1 MAAATVLSLSPAL
14 HGIHLPVGR
23 CACAACSRPWDPT
36 AEPGATAATAAGA
49 TAATTTTTSPT
60 GANAPAASLQTLADY
75 LRVGFWQASGTIPR
89 QYNLTN
95 TGPNANDGEL
105 LFNISGWSFDTD
117 GDGIADGDPNGLTT
131 ARRDL
136 VREVFKLYQAST
148 GIRFVET
155 TASDGSVDLLF
166 TDNDTG
172 TAYAYAAGASFSNG
186 VDYSVINV
194 GSGWN
199 GGRSN
204 FDSYTVQ
211 TILHEIGHALGLGH
225 QGLYNGSASYANDA
239 QFANDTWQ
247 VSMMSYFGQ
256 SAYSSTG
263 ASYAFLQSP
272 MAADWLALDAMVG
285 PSGYGTATAF
295 LGDTIY
301 GVGTTISAAVS
312 RLWNEF
318 SVYVDTTAYTIVDGG
333 GYDTLDVSNF
343 SVDQRIDLAPSDP
356 GSSRPSLSNIGGKI
370 GNLSI
375 AVGTLLEAATG
386 GAGNDSFFGNDTAN
400 TFRGGDGNDWFVDS
414 LGSDIYYGDAGIDTL
429 TFQESL
435 DLFTVESAGDSLLF
449 SRPFG
454 NADVDQVWN
463 GLEDLSFAG
472 VATTYQLVLERFI
485 GPPLPSLTID
495 TVNGSLAS
503 GAITNATLVQLSGT
517 LSQALTA
524 GQSINVYR
532 DGLLVGS
539 ATATATTTPE
549 ATSWTFTL
557 QEIAGTR
564 TVAYTAQVVEANRNR
579 SGNLSR
585 PFQLT
590 VDTEAPLVS
599 VTPLDTQNPTPL
611 LRGHVSEAAVVTVA
625 IGDVQRTAN
634 TDASGGWS
642 LAWSDPLAPGQI
654 YELVVE
660 ARDVAGNLGRD
671 GSSGELQIVPDDLP
685 GDAGTGALLSVG
697 SSLAG
702 QLELAGD
709 RDWVAVDLQAGR
721 TYAFSLTGTTLAD
734 PLLRLRDARG
744 LELASHNDLSALDH
758 NALIRFTPT
767 TSGRFFLEAGAFLDA
782 GSGTYSLSAA
792 DVTPPPILFFSLQ
805 TPVTTAKASVMGGL
819 TASANDIVAFDG
831 SRFHPWLNG
840 NNSGLAGAVL
850 RDFHIVSD
858 DEVVVALQNPVTL
871 AGIAFDDSDLARLS
885 RGANGWSVSLLFDG
899 SDVGLTTNSEAIDAI
914 TGLADGSLLLS
925 TRGGGSVSIGGSTF
939 VFAAE
944 DLMRFNPSS
953 LGDTTAGSWSVWAD
967 LSDMGI
973 TGSTENISAV
983 DVVADG
989 RVFLVSSGATSAPAS
1004 AATGGT
1010 SLTAANED
1018 VFVLQPASL
1027 GATTSGS
1034 FPPGLFFDGS
1044 LYGLANNALWGLDVP
1059 A

>member
-1 MAAATVLSLSPAL
+1 MAATTVLSLSPAL

-95 TGPNANDGEL
+95 TGPNTNDGEL

-136 VREVFKLYQAST
+136 VREVFKLYQATT

-155 TASDGSVDLLF
+155 TATDSSVDIFF
-166 TDNDTG
+166 TDNDTS

-199 GGRSN
+199 GGRSD

-225 QGLYNGSASYANDA
+225 QGLYNGSASYAKDA
-239 QFANDTWQ
+239 QFANDSWQ

-256 SAYSSTG
+256 SANSSTG
-263 ASYAFLQSP
+263 ASTAFLQSP

-285 PSGYGTATAF
+285 ASGYGTANAF

-318 SVYVDTTAYTIVDGG
+318 SVYIDTTAYTIVDGG

-356 GSSRPSLSNIGGKI
+356 GSSHPSVSNIGGKI

-375 AVGTLLEAATG
+375 AVGTLLEAAVG

-400 TFRGGDGNDWFVDS
+400 TFRGGAGNDWFVDS
-414 LGSDIYYGDAGIDTL
+414 LGSDIYYGDTGIDTL

-503 GAITNATLVQLSGT
+503 GAITNATLVQLNGT

-539 ATATATTTPE
+539 ATATTTPE
-549 ATSWTFTL
+549 ATSWTFAL
-557 QEIAGTR
+557 QEAAGTR
-564 TVAYTAQVVEANRNR
+564 TVTYSAQVVEANRNR
-579 SGNLSR
+579 SGRLSQ

-599 VTPLDTQNPTPL
+599 ITPLDTQNPTPL

-625 IGDVQRTAN
+625 IGAVQRTAS
-634 TDASGGWS
+634 TDAVGGWS
-642 LAWSDPLAPGQI
+642 LAWSDPLTPGQI
-654 YELVVE
+654 YDLVVE
-660 ARDVAGNLGRD
+660 ARDGAGNLGRD
-671 GSSGELQIVPDDLP
+671 GSSGELQVVPDDLP
-685 GDAGTGALLSVG
+685 GDASTGALLSVG
-697 SSLAG
+697 GSLAG
-702 QLELAGD
+702 TLELAGD
-709 RDWVAVDLQAGR
+709 HDWFSVDLQAGR
-721 TYAFSLTGTTLAD
+721 TYAFAFNGTTLAD

-744 LELASHNDLSALDH
+744 LELASHNDLSALDR

-767 TSGRFFLEAGAFLDA
+767 SSGRFFLEAGAFLDA

-805 TPVTTAKASVMGGL
+805 TPLTTAAASVMGGL
-819 TASANDIVAFDG
+819 TARANDILSFNG
-831 SRFHPWLNG
+831 SRFFTWFNG

-850 RDFHIVSD
+850 RDFHIVND
-858 DEVVVALQNPVTL
+858 DEVVVAFQNPVTL

-899 SDVGLTTNSEAIDAI
+899 SDVGLTTNSEAIDAV

-925 TRGGGSVSIGGSTF
+925 TRGGGSVTIAGSTF

-944 DLMRFNPSS
+944 DLMRFSPSS
-953 LGDTTAGSWSVWAD
+953 LGDTTAGSWSLWAD
-967 LSDMGI
+967 LSDVGI

-983 DVVADG
+983 DVAADG

-1004 AATGGT
+1004 ATTGGT

-1018 VFVLQPASL
+1018 VFVLQPTSL

-1059 A
+1059 G